1 VAYLGGNR
9 KHGLQASALGSP
21 FFILC
26 VCFMTLFAQRPV
38 GGKTLALSILA
49 AVALAACGEKEA
61 PPPQAAPAPESAQA
75 AGPLKIGFMYVSP
88 IGDGGWT
95 YQHELG
101 RQAVQAKFGDK
112 VQTSFIESVPEGPDA
127 ERVLRDMAGQGTQL
141 IFATSFG
148 FQEYVQKAAGDFAN
162 VKFEHATGYKQAN
175 NVAVYDSKTFEGAYL
190 AGIVAG
196 GMTKTNTV
204 GVVASV
210 PIPEVVRNVNSF
222 VLGAQSVNPAIQAKV
237 VWVNEWFNPP
247 KEAEAASSL
256 LNGGVDVMYQNTNSP
271 AVLKTAEER
280 GAYAFGKDG
289 DMSAFA
295 PKAHLG
301 SAVINWEPYY
311 TKVVQDTLD
320 GQWQGGNYWWGVKE
334 GAMDL
339 IKVPEIVPQEIHAKV
354 AAAKAGL
361 KDGSF
366 AVWTGPIRN
375 NQGQEVL
382 AAGQV
387 ADDAFLRGI
396 NFFVQ
401 GIEGQVPGTP

>member
-1 VAYLGGNR
+1 
-9 KHGLQASALGSP
+9 
-21 FFILC
+21 
-26 VCFMTLFAQRPV
+26 MTLFAQRPA

-196 GMTKTNTV
+196 
-204 GVVASV
+204 A
-210 PIPEVVRNVNSF
+210 
-222 VLGAQSVNPAIQAKV
+222 
-237 VWVNEWFNPP
+237 
-247 KEAEAASSL
+247 
-256 LNGGVDVMYQNTNSP
+256 
-271 AVLKTAEER
+271 
-280 GAYAFGKDG
+280 
-289 DMSAFA
+289 
-295 PKAHLG
+295 
-301 SAVINWEPYY
+301 
-311 TKVVQDTLD
+311 
-320 GQWQGGNYWWGVKE
+320 
-334 GAMDL
+334 
-339 IKVPEIVPQEIHAKV
+339 
-354 AAAKAGL
+354 
-361 KDGSF
+361 
-366 AVWTGPIRN
+366 
-375 NQGQEVL
+375 
-382 AAGQV
+382 
-387 ADDAFLRGI
+387 
-396 NFFVQ
+396 
-401 GIEGQVPGTP
+401 